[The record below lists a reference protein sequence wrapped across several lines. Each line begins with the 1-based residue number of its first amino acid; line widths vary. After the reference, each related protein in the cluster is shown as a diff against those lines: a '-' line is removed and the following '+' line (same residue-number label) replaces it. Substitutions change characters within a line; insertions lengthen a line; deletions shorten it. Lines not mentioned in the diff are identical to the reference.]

1 MPQNRDD
8 DICFSFSREANDL
21 WEISQRDPTRLPH
34 SACDPISPTIAKHII
49 RRSCYNR
56 PGSLYQHQ
64 FIVYIFRL
72 SLSLVS
78 SCVSHIY
85 QSCLSQLF
93 QRLANYRLGQI
104 LLHGCQVALSPP
116 NHLIAICLL
125 DIGQIYFTF
134 GDLEK
139 TRLAIWTNTFSNLDN
154 HISNF
159 GGLQIKSF
167 EENPKYRFR
176 YHQKNKKFSV
186 PVPIR
191 YRYPL

>member
-1 MPQNRDD
+1 MIYQKFRPEPKATKKLDASKLRWRHLFQLHPGSKQFMGD
-8 DICFSFSREANDL
+8 FSAGSDA
-21 WEISQRDPTRLPH
+21 STT
-34 SACDPISPTIAKHII
+34 ACDPISPTIAKHII

-78 SCVSHIY
+78 GCVSHIY

-154 HISNF
+154 
-159 GGLQIKSF
+159 
-167 EENPKYRFR
+167 
-176 YHQKNKKFSV
+176 
-186 PVPIR
+186 
-191 YRYPL
+191 